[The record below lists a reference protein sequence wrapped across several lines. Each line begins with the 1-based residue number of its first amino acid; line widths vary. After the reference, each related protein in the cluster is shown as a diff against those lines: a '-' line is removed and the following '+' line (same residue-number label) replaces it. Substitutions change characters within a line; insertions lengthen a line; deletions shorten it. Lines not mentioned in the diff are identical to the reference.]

1 MLIVGVTDGVTLL
14 VSERVGVADGE
25 TLAAGDGIAVVPK
38 AGEVRE
44 RKRVLVGGA
53 ATGWLLLAQQQAA
66 QFVSQPQPPA
76 PEMMPPSTYPGM
88 AQ

>member
-25 TLAAGDGIAVVPK
+25 TLAAGDGIAAVPK

-53 ATGWLLLAQQQAA
+53 ATGWLLLAQQQLAPA
-66 QFVSQPQPPA
+66 VPRLAGPQQLP
-76 PEMMPPSTYPGM
+76 MPST
-88 AQ
+88 